1 MTGHLSPEQKGL
13 YLERALP
20 PAELLAADDHLAA
33 CETCR
38 GSLRERA
45 AEKRPLA
52 AALGSL
58 LSAERAAAHLTYE
71 QLAAYVDHEADA
83 AEREAIEGH
92 LGGCSMCKEEARD
105 LFAFRETMAA
115 SPAQAAEPARAR
127 WSLTAFWHKNA
138 LRLSG
143 AAAAVLLAAGIAL
156 WLFLMPA
163 GTVEV
168 AEVKPTP
175 TPIASPT
182 PPQIEPRV
190 TPTPSPGVP
199 REVEVAGVPPQKPPV
214 KMGQPP
220 APPARPSVAV
230 VALNDGPARVAV
242 DDRGRVQGLDLLSAE
257 DRRAVGKALLSGRVE
272 RPDALAGL
280 GAKTETLMG
289 APGAPVFDLKSPVG
303 LVVRADAPTFRWRPL
318 EGASSYTVS
327 VYDADFNKVATA
339 EALTGT
345 EWTPGQSLARGRLYT
360 WQVTAVKDGQDVTSP
375 APPAPQAKF
384 RILGQAESGRLER
397 AERLHPD
404 SHLTLGVLY
413 AQSGLLDE
421 AEREFQ
427 ALVEANPDSA
437 RARELLKNVR
447 ALRQTK

>member
-20 PAELLAADDHLAA
+20 PAELLAADDHLAS
-33 CETCR
+33 CEACR

-45 AEKRPLA
+45 AEKRPLV

-58 LSAERAAAHLTYE
+58 LPAERTAAHLTYE
-71 QLAAYVDHEADA
+71 QLAAYVDHEAGA
-83 AEREAIEGH
+83 AEREAIESH
-92 LGGCSMCKEEARD
+92 LGVCSMCKEEARD

-127 WSLTAFWHKNA
+127 WSLAAFWHTNA
-138 LRLSG
+138 LRLYG
-143 AAAAVLLAAGIAL
+143 AAAVILLATGIAL
-156 WLFLMPA
+156 WLFLKPSR
-163 GTVEV
+163 TVEV
-168 AEVKPTP
+168 ADVRPTP
-175 TPIASPT
+175 TPTASPT
-182 PPQIEPRV
+182 EPRV
-190 TPTPSPGVP
+190 TPTPTPEVP
-199 REVEVAGVPPQKPPV
+199 QEVEVADVPPQQPPV

-220 APPARPSVAV
+220 APPVRPSVTV
-230 VALNDGPARVAV
+230 VALNDGPTRVAV

-257 DRRAVGKALLSGRVE
+257 DRRAVSNALLSGRIE

-280 GAKTETLMG
+280 GPKTETLMG
-289 APGAPVFDLKSPVG
+289 TPGAPVFDLKSPVG
-303 LVVRADAPTFRWRPL
+303 RVVRTDAPTFRWQPL
-318 EGASSYTVS
+318 EGASGYTVN
-327 VYDADFNKVATA
+327 VYDTDFNKVATA

-345 EWTPGQSLARGRLYT
+345 EWTPGRALARGRLYT
-360 WQVTAVKDGQDVTSP
+360 WQVTALKDGQEITSP
-375 APPAPQAKF
+375 APPAPQARF
-384 RILGQAESGRLER
+384 RILGQAESSRLER

-421 AEREFQ
+421 AEKEFQ

-437 RARELLKNVR
+437 RARALLKNLR
-447 ALRQTK
+447 ALRQAK